1 MTYLKDKI
9 IQTLS
14 SGEIKMIP
22 KWRLILYSFA
32 AILGALFLFL
42 IVVFSFSFIFFVLS
56 RYGFMYLPMFGFM
69 TTLHM
74 LSAIP
79 LLLLL
84 CTVALIFVIELI
96 SRKYA
101 FSFRKP
107 LIVTLL
113 SITSL
118 AVVLSFIISITPMH
132 EYMRDYAKEHDI
144 PIVSKAYRRPI
155 PLDSGRDMTVLRGMV
170 VTASS
175 SFITV
180 RLFDGVEV
188 TARAST
194 TLGGLTLPAVN
205 SDVLLF
211 GSFVNADFEI
221 IEIKNAPRIPFEKR
235 RRDMHNADM
244 KRLPPQDEI
253 NMFRQR

>member
-1 MTYLKDKI
+1 MTDLKDKI

-22 KWRLILYSFA
+22 KWRLVLYSLA
-32 AILGALFLFL
+32 AALSALFLFL

-69 TTLHM
+69 TTIHM
-74 LSAIP
+74 LNAIP

-84 CTVALIFVIELI
+84 CTVALLFVIELI

-132 EYMRDYAKEHDI
+132 EYMRDYAKEHNI
-144 PIVSKAYRRPI
+144 TLVSKAYKRPI
-155 PLDSGRDMTVLRGMV
+155 PLDGRREMTVLRGTV
-170 VTASS
+170 ITASS
-175 SFITV
+175 SFVTV

-188 TARAST
+188 IAYAST
-194 TLGGLTLPAVN
+194 TLGTLVPPVEN
-205 SDVLLF
+205 TDVLLF
-211 GSFVNADFEI
+211 GNFVNGNFEI

-235 RRDMHNADM
+235 KRESHFDEK
-244 KRLPPQDEI
+244 KRLPPEGEI

>member
-1 MTYLKDKI
+1 MTDLKDTI
-9 IQTLS
+9 LRTLS
-14 SGEIKMIP
+14 SGEIQMIP
-22 KWRLILYSFA
+22 KWRLALYSFGA
-32 AILGALFLFL
+32 ALSVLFLFL
-42 IVVFSFSFIFFVLS
+42 LVVFSFSFIFFTLS

-74 LSAIP
+74 LKAIP

-84 CTVALIFVIELI
+84 CTIALLLVIELI
-96 SRKYA
+96 SRKNA

-107 LIVTLL
+107 LMITLL

-118 AVVLSFIISITPMH
+118 AVILSFLISITPMH
-132 EYMRDYAKEHDI
+132 EYMRDYAREHNI
-144 PIVSKAYRRPI
+144 PLVSKAYRRPI
-155 PLDSGRDMTVLRGMV
+155 PLDGGREMTVLRGTV
-170 VTASS
+170 VAASS

-194 TLGGLTLPAVN
+194 TLGDITLSVEN

-211 GSFVNADFEI
+211 GAFVNGSFEI
-221 IEIKNAPRIPFEKR
+221 TEIKNAPRIPFEKR
-235 RRDMHNADM
+235 KREVRDTDM
-244 KRLPPQDEI
+244 KRSPPQDEI

>member
-1 MTYLKDKI
+1 MTDLKDTI
-9 IQTLS
+9 ISTLS

-22 KWRLILYSFA
+22 KWRIVLYSFTVLI
-32 AILGALFLFL
+32 AILFLFL
-42 IVVFSFSFIFFVLS
+42 LVVFSFSFIFFILS

-69 TTLHM
+69 TALHM

-79 LLLLL
+79 ILLFFCTMALLF
-84 CTVALIFVIELI
+84 AIEMI

-118 AVVLSFIISITPMH
+118 ALVLSFIISITPMH
-132 EYMRDYAKEHDI
+132 EYMRDYAKENNI
-144 PIVSKAYRRPI
+144 PLMSKAYRRPI
-155 PLDSGRDMTVLRGMV
+155 PLDGAKDMTVLRGKV

-175 SFITV
+175 SFVIV

-188 TARAST
+188 VARASS
-194 TLGGLTLPAVN
+194 TLGDASLPTEN

-211 GSFVNADFEI
+211 GAFVNDSFEI
-221 IEIKNAPRIPFEKR
+221 SAIKNAPNNPFEKR
-235 RRDMHNADM
+235 RREMDQRDM
-244 KRLPPQDEI
+244 KRSPPHDEI
-253 NMFRQR
+253 NMFRER

>member
-1 MTYLKDKI
+1 MTDLKDKI

-22 KWRLILYSFA
+22 KWRLVLYSLA
-32 AILGALFLFL
+32 AILSVLFLFL

-84 CTVALIFVIELI
+84 CTVALLFIIELI
-96 SRKYA
+96 SRRYA

-107 LIVTLL
+107 LIITLL
-113 SITSL
+113 VITSS
-118 AVVLSFIISITPMH
+118 AVLLSFLVSITPMH
-132 EYMRDYAKEHDI
+132 EYMRDYAKEHNI
-144 PIVSKAYRRPI
+144 PIVSRAYRRPI
-155 PLDSGRDMTVLRGMV
+155 PLDGGRDMTVLRGTV

-194 TLGGLTLPAVN
+194 TLGALTLPVEN

-211 GSFVNADFEI
+211 GIFVNGDFEI
-221 IEIKNAPRIPFEKR
+221 VEIKNAPRIPFEKR
-235 RRDMHNADM
+235 KRGIERADM
-244 KRLPPQDEI
+244 KRLPPEDEI

>member
-1 MTYLKDKI
+1 MTDLKDKI

-22 KWRLILYSFA
+22 KWRLVLYSLA
-32 AILGALFLFL
+32 AILSVLFLFL

-84 CTVALIFVIELI
+84 CTVALLFIIELI
-96 SRKYA
+96 SRRYA

-107 LIVTLL
+107 LIITLL
-113 SITSL
+113 VITSS
-118 AVVLSFIISITPMH
+118 AVLLSFLVSITPMH
-132 EYMRDYAKEHDI
+132 EYMRDYAREHNI
-144 PIVSKAYRRPI
+144 TLVSKAYKRPI
-155 PLDSGRDMTVLRGMV
+155 PLDDRREMTVLRGTV
-170 VTASS
+170 ITASS
-175 SFITV
+175 SFVTV

-188 TARAST
+188 IAYAST
-194 TLGGLTLPAVN
+194 TLGALVLPVEN
-205 SDVLLF
+205 TDVLLF
-211 GSFVNADFEI
+211 GNFVNGNFEI
-221 IEIKNAPRIPFEKR
+221 TEIKNAPRIPFEKR
-235 RRDMHNADM
+235 KRGIERADM
-244 KRLPPQDEI
+244 KRLPAEDEI

>member
-1 MTYLKDKI
+1 MTDLKDKI

-14 SGEIKMIP
+14 SGEVKMIP
-22 KWRLILYSFA
+22 KWRLALYSFA
-32 AILGALFLFL
+32 AILGVLFLFL
-42 IVVFSFSFIFFVLS
+42 LVIFSFSFIFFVLS

-69 TTLHM
+69 TTIHM
-74 LSAIP
+74 LNAIP
-79 LLLLL
+79 ILLLL
-84 CTVALIFVIELI
+84 CTVALLFVIELI

-107 LIVTLL
+107 LIITLL

-118 AVVLSFIISITPMH
+118 AVILSFLISITPMH
-132 EYMRDYAKEHDI
+132 EYMRDYAKEHNI

-155 PLDSGRDMTVLRGMV
+155 PLDGGRDMTVLRGTV

-194 TLGGLTLPAVN
+194 TLGALTLPVEN

-211 GSFVNADFEI
+211 GIFVNGDFEI
-221 IEIKNAPRIPFEKR
+221 VEIKNAPRIPFEKR
-235 RRDMHNADM
+235 KREMQNVEK
-244 KRLPPQDEI
+244 KRLPPEDEI